1 MTARRAILACIGVIA
16 IALLVATVVHR
27 IADERRQSALD
38 PFYATPADVASAA
51 PGTVF
56 RIERLSAADVPGGLA
71 YRLLY
76 RTERANGDA
85 AVSGAIAIVPTA
97 PAPAGG
103 RPVLAWAHG
112 TIGLGRGCAPSRRS
126 DPLQATPW
134 MPDAVANGFSVIAPD
149 YAGLGTAGPNGYLIG
164 RAEALDVLNAVRALD
179 HVPGADASRRWTVL
193 GHSQGGHAA
202 IWAAELARTELPDRP
217 LLGVAVG
224 APALQLADIVDAQW
238 SSGIGWGVG
247 AEMYESWPATYPR
260 VDFDPAISWLGRQY
274 AGPVADTCLGEGVPV
289 PAILGFL
296 AAGVGLPF
304 FSENPTREAQLGALV
319 QRQTPR
325 PLPSNL
331 PVLIAQGTADTVV
344 PPSSNAATQLEWC
357 AAGSDL
363 TMSWLGG
370 VGHVPAGPIIGTLG
384 IPWLRA
390 LYDGAKP
397 QPHCRFAPPVP
408 VTGSHLRDALDLG
421 T

>member
-1 MTARRAILACIGVIA
+1 MTAKKAILACLGVLAAA
-16 IALLVATVVHR
+16 ILLTTIVHR
-27 IADERRQSALD
+27 IAAERRQNALD
-38 PFYATPADVASAA
+38 AFYATPADVDTAP

-56 RIERLSAADVPGGLA
+56 RTERLPSADVKGGVA

-76 RTERANGDA
+76 RTERANGEA

-97 PAPAGG
+97 KAPAEG

-134 MPDAVANGFSVIAPD
+134 MEDAIANGFAVIAPD
-149 YAGLGTAGPNGYLIG
+149 YAGLGTAGPNGYLLG
-164 RAEALDVLNAVRALD
+164 RAEARDVLNGVRALD
-179 HVPGADASRRWTVL
+179 FVPGASPNRRWTVL

-202 IWAAELARTELPDRP
+202 VWAAHLARTELPDRP

-224 APALQLADIVDAQW
+224 APALNLDAIVTQQW
-238 SSGIGWGVG
+238 DSGIGWAVG
-247 AEMYESWPATYPR
+247 AEMYQSWPVAYPN
-260 VDFDPAISWLGRQY
+260 VDFDRAVSGIGQRY
-274 AGPVADTCLGEGVPV
+274 AGPVADACLGEGIPV
-289 PAILGFL
+289 PPLIGFI
-296 AAGVGLPF
+296 AAGSGLPF
-304 FSENPTREAQLGALV
+304 FDENPLRDPQLAAIV
-319 QRQTPR
+319 QRQTPA

-331 PVLIAQGTADTVV
+331 PVLMAQGTADVVV

-363 TMSWLGG
+363 TMQWLGG
-370 VGHVPAGPIIGTLG
+370 VNHVPAGPIVGTLG
-384 IPWLRA
+384 VPWLRA

-397 QPHCRFAPPVP
+397 QPHCDFVPPVG
-408 VTGSHLRDALDLG
+408 VSGWRLRDAADLG

>member
-1 MTARRAILACIGVIA
+1 VTAKKAILACLGVIA
-16 IALLVATVVHR
+16 AAILLVSIAHR
-27 IADERRQSALD
+27 VAAERRQNALD
-38 PFYATPADVASAA
+38 AFYATPNGIDAA
-51 PGTVF
+51 PLGTVF
-56 RIERLSAADVPGGLA
+56 RIERLPSADVAGGRA

-76 RTERANGDA
+76 RTERANGSA
-85 AVSGAIAIVPTA
+85 AVSGAMAIVPLA

-134 MPDAVANGFSVIAPD
+134 MEDAIANGFAVIATD
-149 YAGLGTAGPNGYLIG
+149 YAGLGTAGPNGYLLG
-164 RAEALDVLNAVRALD
+164 RAEARDVLNSVRALD
-179 HVPGADASRRWTVL
+179 AVPDAHPSRRWTVL

-202 IWAAELARTELPDRP
+202 VWAAELARQELPDRP

-224 APALQLADIVDAQW
+224 APALNLDAIVAQQW
-238 SSGIGWGVG
+238 SDGIGWGVG
-247 AEMYESWPATYPR
+247 AEMYESWPAAYPA
-260 VDFDPAISWLGRQY
+260 VDFDRAVSWLGQRF
-274 AGPVADTCLGEGVPV
+274 AGPVADACLGEGIPV
-289 PAILGFL
+289 PALLGFI

-304 FSENPTREAQLGALV
+304 FDENPLRHPALAAIV
-319 QRQTPR
+319 QRQTPS

-331 PVLIAQGTADTVV
+331 PLLIAQGTADTVV
-344 PPSSNAATQLEWC
+344 PPESNAATQVEWC

-363 TMSWLGG
+363 TMQWLGG
-370 VGHVPAGPIIGTLG
+370 VGHIPAGPIIGTLG
-384 IPWLRA
+384 VPWLRA

-397 QPHCRFAPPVP
+397 QPHCRFVPPVA
-408 VTGSHLRDALDLG
+408 VAGSNLRDAVDLG